1 MKVCR
6 TQSEMDAHAGAVLVP
21 TMGALHGGHASLIRL
36 GAALAQSRGFA
47 RGCVATIFVNPTQF
61 NDAAD
66 LARYPK
72 TLEADLALCAE
83 AGASAVFVPG
93 VGAVYPRWPETSDPG
108 AAPPRL
114 PRVAWQPGLEDAH
127 RPGHFAGVCQVVARL
142 FELCRPRAAVFGEKD
157 WQQLQ
162 VVRGL
167 VAQERLEIEI
177 VVGPTARD
185 ADGLAMSSRNRFL
198 TAEDRA
204 KGLALPR
211 AIGAAGLEATVPDA
225 ERVLRAALSEAGIVP
240 DYAVVRDARTLLPA
254 REGTAAAYR
263 TLVAARVGSVRL
275 IDNGP
280 WPGVP
285 ARHARL

>member
-6 TQSEMDAHAGAVLVP
+6 TEHEMDAHAGAVLVP
-21 TMGALHGGHASLIRL
+21 TMGALHTGHASLIRL
-36 GAALAQSRGFA
+36 GAAFAESRGFA
-47 RGCVATIFVNPTQF
+47 AGCVATIFINPTQF

-66 LARYPK
+66 FARYPQ
-72 TLEADLALCAE
+72 TLEADLALCE
-83 AGASAVFVPG
+83 QAGASAVFVPE
-93 VGAVYPRWPETSDPG
+93 VSAVYPRWPETSNP
-108 AAPPRL
+108 AAVPVRL

-142 FELCRPRAAVFGEKD
+142 LALCRPRAAVFGEKD

-167 VAQERLEIEI
+167 VAQERREIEI

-185 ADGLAMSSRNRFL
+185 ADALAMSSRNRFL
-198 TAEDRA
+198 SAGDRERA
-204 KGLALPR
+204 GAIWR
-211 AIGAAGLEATVPDA
+211 AIGAAGLEPTITDA
-225 ERVLRAALSEAGIVP
+225 ERVLRAVLSAAGIVP
-240 DYAVVRDARTLLPA
+240 DYAVVRDAETLLPA

-285 ARHARL
+285 AQPARL